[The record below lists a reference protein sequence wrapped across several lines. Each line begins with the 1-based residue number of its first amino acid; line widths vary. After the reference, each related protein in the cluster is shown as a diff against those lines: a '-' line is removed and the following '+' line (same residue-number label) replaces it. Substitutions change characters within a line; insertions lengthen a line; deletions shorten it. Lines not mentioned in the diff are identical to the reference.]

1 MTTSMIPKILNMDLQ
16 FLNWIW
22 VSYPVVLYPAR
33 QEHHGMAKPSPS
45 FAGDPALVKI
55 GESIRR
61 VRKELGLSQETLA
74 HDAGVD
80 RSYMGGVERGEHNL
94 TVMSLLRI
102 ASALN
107 CKASLLIDEVDAWHQ
122 FLQVASRLSAYSF
135 CKLSPFIWRFFWDVH
150 FELFV
155 TAAMKRVHLLEA
167 LGGTAGMSLSFHTHA
182 VLVGNWLTL
191 TY

>member
-1 MTTSMIPKILNMDLQ
+1 
-16 FLNWIW
+16 
-22 VSYPVVLYPAR
+22 
-33 QEHHGMAKPSPS
+33 MAKPSPS

-107 CKASLLIDEVDAWHQ
+107 CKASLLIDEVDA
-122 FLQVASRLSAYSF
+122 
-135 CKLSPFIWRFFWDVH
+135 
-150 FELFV
+150 
-155 TAAMKRVHLLEA
+155 
-167 LGGTAGMSLSFHTHA
+167 
-182 VLVGNWLTL
+182 
-191 TY
+191 